1 MATYRNNFT
10 PDAFVQTQ
18 SYLSGNLNL
27 DFKHHAFSLII
38 GQSFIPQA
46 INLGNINRDAI
57 YFSLKYTL
65 KLNLPL
71 AKDKRQGTVIGQ
83 LSSNDNTLS
92 VGNVMVSLGEKKV
105 LTDANG
111 KFTFNKI
118 IPDKYLFRVEP
129 NPNFLMLQ

>member
-1 MATYRNNFT
+1 M
-10 PDAFVQTQ
+10 V
-18 SYLSGNLNL
+18 
-27 DFKHHAFSLII
+27 

-83 LSSNDNTLS
+83 LSSNTLS
-92 VGNVMVSLGEKKV
+92 VGNVMVSLGEKR
-105 LTDANG
+105 
-111 KFTFNKI
+111 
-118 IPDKYLFRVEP
+118 Y
-129 NPNFLMLQ
+129 